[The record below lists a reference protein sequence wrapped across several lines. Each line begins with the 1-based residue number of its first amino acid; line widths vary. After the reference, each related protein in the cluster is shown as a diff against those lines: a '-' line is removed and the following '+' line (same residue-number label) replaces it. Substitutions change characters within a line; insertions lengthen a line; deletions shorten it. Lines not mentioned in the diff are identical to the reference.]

1 MDMTPTGGLLPL
13 IPGMMEQRMTR
24 LNPRWASALMID
36 FAVMSP
42 ITDGPDMCMS
52 DYEHMDNDNV
62 CSDYVAA
69 IKLSIILS
77 LLCT

>member
-1 MDMTPTGGLLPL
+1 MDMTPTGGLLPFM
-13 IPGMMEQRMTR
+13 PGMMELRMTR

-36 FAVMSP
+36 FAMMSP
-42 ITDGPDMCMS
+42 ITGGPDMCMS

-62 CSDYVAA
+62 CPDYVAA